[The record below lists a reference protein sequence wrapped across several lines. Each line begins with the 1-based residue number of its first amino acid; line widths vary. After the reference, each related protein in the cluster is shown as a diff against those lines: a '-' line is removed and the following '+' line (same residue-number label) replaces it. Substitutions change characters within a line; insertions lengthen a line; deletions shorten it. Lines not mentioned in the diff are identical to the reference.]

1 MALRNQPYFPLYVDD
16 YLTDEKLNLCSAST
30 QGVYIKILCVL
41 HKQEEYGKL
50 LLKQKDKHLP
60 EICLNFAYK
69 LARLLPFTEDIIH
82 NALIE
87 LLEEKVLYIENDYLC
102 QKRMI
107 KDEIISKKR
116 AVSGSKGGKKTQFAL
131 ANTLANTLAKSEA
144 NSVYVNENE
153 IVNKDINKDNIL
165 NIEPSLENIKN
176 YCLENNISLELAAKF
191 YSFYE
196 TQDWMVYNKQGRAT
210 VDLKQNNRWAKK
222 LNEWNLEEL
231 KNGIAKHK
239 SGIAAD
245 TLREIAESIANDPDL
260 KD

>member
-82 NALIE
+82 SALVE

-131 ANTLANTLAKSEA
+131 ANALAKSEA
-144 NSVYVNENE
+144 NSVYVNVNENE
-153 IVNKDINKDNIL
+153 IVNKDIYK
-165 NIEPSLENIKN
+165 EPSLENIKN

-196 TQDWMVYNKQGRAT
+196 TQDWMVYNKQGRIT

-239 SGIAAD
+239 TGVAAD

>member
-30 QGVYIKILCVL
+30 QGVYIKILCIL
-41 HKQEEYGKL
+41 HKQDEYGKL

-131 ANTLANTLAKSEA
+131 ANALAKSEA
-144 NSVYVNENE
+144 NSVYVNVNDNEN
-153 IVNKDINKDNIL
+153 DNINNL
-165 NIEPSLENIKN
+165 MIRTFGRNPKLPEIEFIEQNFIPKFGYDRTFNIFKSATLKNFHSLETLWNNLDNNGNIKDKN
-176 YCLENNISLELAAKF
+176 KKEVDAYKEL
-191 YSFYE
+191 
-196 TQDWMVYNKQGRAT
+196 G
-210 VDLKQNNRWAKK
+210 L
-222 LNEWNLEEL
+222 
-231 KNGIAKHK
+231 
-239 SGIAAD
+239 
-245 TLREIAESIANDPDL
+245 
-260 KD
+260 

>member
-60 EICLNFAYK
+60 EICLNFASK
-69 LARLLPFTEDIIH
+69 LARLLPFTEDVIH

-87 LLEEKVLYIENDYLC
+87 LLDERVLYIENDYLC

-116 AVSGSKGGKKTQFAL
+116 AESGSKGGKKTQFAL
-131 ANTLANTLAKSEA
+131 ANALAKSEA
-144 NSVYVNENE
+144 NSVNEYVNVNVIEN
-153 IVNKDINKDNIL
+153 DNVFIK
-165 NIEPSLENIKN
+165 PTLENIRQFCFERN
-176 YCLENNISLELAAKF
+176 INLEHGESF
-191 YSFYE
+191 YSFYSL
-196 TQDWMVYNKQGRAT
+196 QDW
-210 VDLKQNNRWAKK
+210 WK
-222 LNEWNLEEL
+222 LNTHGNQTVNLAENNKWMSALTEYARKKAKEESL
-231 KNGIAKHK
+231 SKKEEK
-239 SGIAAD
+239 SIWDG
-245 TLREIAESIANDPDL
+245 L
-260 KD
+260 